1 LALTGSVTVGDSSIP
16 STVCALQ
23 TGCGDGE
30 LILEPRNFGPSKI
43 ELSVMTIRTTLGN
56 GYMLLKPRSQV
67 SIGSLQVME
76 IPLNLG

>member
-1 LALTGSVTVGDSSIP
+1 LRAANWVRRQLT
-16 STVCALQ
+16 
-23 TGCGDGE
+23 
-30 LILEPRNFGPSKI
+30 LEPRNLGPSKI

-56 GYMLLKPRSQV
+56 GDMLLEPRSQV